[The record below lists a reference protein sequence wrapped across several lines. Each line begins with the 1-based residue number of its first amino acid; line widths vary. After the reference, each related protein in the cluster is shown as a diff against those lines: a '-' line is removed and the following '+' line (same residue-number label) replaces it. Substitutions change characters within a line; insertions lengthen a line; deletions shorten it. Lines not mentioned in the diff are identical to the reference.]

1 MAINPKGNPTQSR
14 KQNTDCTIDR
24 HIVRSDNRHVYVD
37 IYVHIHIHNPT
48 QPPIHPQHSPHSIF
62 QTSPTGPPGREA
74 LKYQKQYIYLISQC
88 IASSFCT
95 GCLNIQYDDPSIVLN
110 ITPNTKKR
118 VASNQKGEPTQSQK
132 WNTDRTLDGQI
143 ARLNYRHACIE
154 IQCTHTRPQSNTT
167 THPSTIQPPLHPQD
181 LVDPPPPGRE
191 PLTARL
197 NIQHT

>member
-1 MAINPKGNPTQSR
+1 MATNPKGNPTQSR

-24 HIVRSDNRHVYVD
+24 HIVRLNNRHVYVD

-74 LKYQKQYIYLISQC
+74 LKYQKPYINLIQQC

-154 IQCTHTRPQSNTT
+154 IHVHIHVHNPT
-167 THPSTIQPPLHPQD
+167 QPPIHPQYSHHSI
-181 LVDPPPPGRE
+181 LKTSSIRPPRSGA
-191 PLTARL
+191 TQ
-197 NIQHT
+197 IQQD